1 MEHLWRIVVIIR
13 LRSTGR
19 KGKGMAR
26 YTHSSD
32 NKGRIFIP
40 AKLRD
45 SLGRSVYVTRSLD
58 AGYLAVY
65 TDEQFAM
72 IKAQIYQLP
81 GTDPI
86 ARRFRREI
94 IGEAIH
100 CNMDSQGR
108 ISISEEL
115 WREID
120 VKPGDDVYVTDMG
133 DTFEICSRAFYDKK
147 REEEV
152 PITELDLSAY
162 DVKGIV

>member
-1 MEHLWRIVVIIR
+1 
-13 LRSTGR
+13 
-19 KGKGMAR
+19 MAR

-32 NKGRIFIP
+32 NKGRVFIP

-45 SLGRSVYVTRSLD
+45 SLGGSVYVTKALD

-65 TDEQFAM
+65 TEEQFAM
-72 IKAQIYQLP
+72 VKAQIYQLP

-100 CNMDSQGR
+100 CNLDSQGR

-115 WREID
+115 WDLIY
-120 VKPGDDVYVTDMG
+120 VQPGEEVYITDMG
-133 DTFEICSRAFYDKK
+133 ETLEICSKAFYDRV